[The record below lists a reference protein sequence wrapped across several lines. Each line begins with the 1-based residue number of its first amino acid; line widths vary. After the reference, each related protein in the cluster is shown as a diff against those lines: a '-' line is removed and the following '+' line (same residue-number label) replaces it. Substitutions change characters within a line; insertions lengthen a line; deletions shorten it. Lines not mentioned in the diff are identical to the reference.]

1 MENPYF
7 DRQSLKFSARR
18 LARGIQLSASFN
30 APQLS
35 SGRPVRYVADIT
47 VDPKTRA
54 VIGVQFS
61 YSREGTKYGAV
72 HGRGTDKLRQFAYQ
86 IGDLFLA
93 SPAWIELKDRSPDP
107 HYIVDH
113 VGKVTVRV
121 PTATKFIPLLGERN
135 DEAEG

>member
-1 MENPYF
+1 LEIPYF
-7 DRQSLKFSARR
+7 DRQSLNFSARR
-18 LARGIQLSASFN
+18 LRRGIQLSASFN

-61 YSREGTKYGAV
+61 YSRDGSKYLAS
-72 HGRGTDKLRQFAYQ
+72 HGRSTDELRRFAYQ
-86 IGDLFLA
+86 IGDIFLA

-107 HYIVDH
+107 YYIVDR

-121 PTATKFIPLLGERN
+121 PTALKLELLRESD

>member
-7 DRQSLKFSARR
+7 DRESLTFSARR
-18 LARGIQLSASFN
+18 LPRGIQLSASFN

-35 SGRPVRYVADIT
+35 SGRPVRYVAQIT

-54 VIGVQFS
+54 VIGVDFS
-61 YSREGTKYGAV
+61 YPRDGSKYLA
-72 HGRGTDKLRQFAYQ
+72 HHSRGTDKLRQLAYQ
-86 IGDLFLA
+86 ICDRFLA

-107 HYIVDH
+107 SYIVDH

-121 PTATKFIPLLGERN
+121 PTTFKPELFGKRD